1 MRYGKCVIASVAAL
15 ALPVLAANP
24 PAQPEPAKAP
34 AGAVE
39 YVPLGTT
46 SFGPNGHGSYMWFIE
61 AKTKQVVV
69 CLVHNPQSPIECKRA
84 PIPPA

>member
-1 MRYGKCVIASVAAL
+1 MGLGKAVIAAL
-15 ALPVLAANP
+15 AVLVLPVSAANP

-34 AGAVE
+34 AGTAE

>member
-1 MRYGKCVIASVAAL
+1 MGLGKAVIAAL
-15 ALPVLAANP
+15 AVLVLPVSAANP
-24 PAQPEPAKAP
+24 PAQPEPAKAL
-34 AGAVE
+34 AGAAE

-61 AKTKQVVV
+61 AKTKQVMV